1 MQHKFKILGNLKQI
15 KLKVFQW
22 SFVLSLSFKT
32 SDWINSVESLILLSE
47 TFAQNQLLCH
57 NARVLQLSYIQKV
70 DGDFTFILQ
79 SYLMTESESKLT
91 SNSDQNLKHHY
102 KEIWKILHD
111 AIK

>member
-1 MQHKFKILGNLKQI
+1 M
-15 KLKVFQW
+15 
-22 SFVLSLSFKT
+22 
-32 SDWINSVESLILLSE
+32 
-47 TFAQNQLLCH
+47 NQLLCH

-102 KEIWKILHD
+102 KEI
-111 AIK
+111 